1 MEIINSEHF
10 AATLKK
16 PAHNWW
22 TKITRESA
30 GASERLR
37 REDYKIY
44 LYKKNE
50 LHTSAT
56 DGRQQLFLS
65 GSLHMYAVSHSL
77 VNASWNVSAK
87 AAASASWRTKLKL
100 EIKFHETIQN
110 LQNVVQIKT
119 KDSMAMSQRVC
130 LWLPVEILPAAT
142 MANSKLRA
150 LQNCA
155 PRTPQPKKVW
165 EAATLCFNG
174 EMSFVMA
181 GKEMDDAA
189 AHAWACSNPAN
200 APQPLPLRLRHP
212 HPASLRPSISL
223 AQLLPNPA
231 FPRPSFSLAQHL
243 SGSASLWS
251 FGS

>member
-1 MEIINSEHF
+1 MIVGVFEKPGAARASCFVVIVLYSQHTLPPTPCFSSLHWFLSFFLPPPF
-10 AATLKK
+10 AFLLSPHSPFFFFLLTPCFSSPPRFSAFLRLRHSISLVHHLPNQATLKK

-87 AAASASWRTKLKL
+87 AAASASWRTKLK
-100 EIKFHETIQN
+100 T
-110 LQNVVQIKT
+110 
-119 KDSMAMSQRVC
+119 
-130 LWLPVEILPAAT
+130 
-142 MANSKLRA
+142 
-150 LQNCA
+150 
-155 PRTPQPKKVW
+155 
-165 EAATLCFNG
+165 
-174 EMSFVMA
+174 
-181 GKEMDDAA
+181 
-189 AHAWACSNPAN
+189 
-200 APQPLPLRLRHP
+200 
-212 HPASLRPSISL
+212 
-223 AQLLPNPA
+223 
-231 FPRPSFSLAQHL
+231 
-243 SGSASLWS
+243 
-251 FGS
+251 